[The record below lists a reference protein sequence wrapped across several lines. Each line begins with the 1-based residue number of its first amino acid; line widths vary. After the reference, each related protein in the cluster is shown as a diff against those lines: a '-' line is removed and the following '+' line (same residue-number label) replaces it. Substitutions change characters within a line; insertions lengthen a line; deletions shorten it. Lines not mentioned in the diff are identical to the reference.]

1 MSLTL
6 LFAYGETAFHVL
18 LAAGAL
24 VALRVLGLRR
34 WRTVL
39 RAVGAIK
46 LAQEAAA
53 VVAALLI
60 GRPVE
65 HPAETA
71 AWAVVGVAAIVL
83 AASRQ
88 PVRVRADR

>member
-1 MSLTL
+1 MSFTL

-24 VALRVLGLRR
+24 AALRVLGLRR

-39 RAVGAIK
+39 RAVGAVK
-46 LAQEAAA
+46 LVQEAAA
-53 VVAALLI
+53 VVASLLLD
-60 GRPVE
+60 RPVE

-71 AWAVVGVAAIVL
+71 AWAVIGLVAIVL
-83 AASRQ
+83 AAGRE